1 MGNRIVIGT
10 QTFQDNDILSGN
22 CYIADSLVGDELSID
37 TLTVTLDG
45 RTAGP
50 LSGVSYGEPVYY
62 YHDNQL
68 IGKFYFES
76 TKRTG
81 KYTYEVSCVS
91 GIGLLAKKPHYGGI
105 YTGQPAKELLADIIG
120 ATATYTVSAE
130 AGAVPVYG
138 WLPVA
143 TCRDNLRQ
151 VLFAIGASIKKGTG
165 GALDIVFLGVTSPM
179 EISDDRLGTGGN
191 IEYPTPVTGVV
202 AVEHGYI
209 ATQAVETTTLYDDVV
224 RGAALTSPKGAALTG
239 ALITFSEPVHSLAA
253 TGGSILESG
262 VNYAVLASGS
272 HVTLTGKK
280 YVHTTREV
288 YAAVEDATGAEN
300 VARIESA
307 TLVSLANSVNVAKRA
322 ASYYSKARLIDVD
335 MVMGAERPGDAVE
348 LSDPFDDRAVGLM
361 TSQDINISRLL
372 LARAKVTT
380 GYFPDGGGN
389 TYKHSVRLTG
399 SGTWKVPAGVKRIRA
414 VLIEAGQGGESGS
427 KGEDGSVGTKQS
439 NSDVLNQW
447 TSSFKYQAPG
457 PGGAGGKAGVGGK
470 GGKICEV
477 DIDVAAGQSF
487 RYASGVGGAGGVC
500 TAEGSGSGAN
510 GTATT
515 FGTYSSNNGGQ
526 YDYGYKD
533 IFSGAVYAVPGET
546 GIPGGDGGGLVED
559 GETSTFVKGPDVVD
573 AAGTHWTAGET
584 GEEQYDEY
592 NRSGSY
598 STQALS
604 KGGGGGGAAVG
615 ANGAPGQVGTADASS
630 SRAIANGGAG
640 SAGAQPVSRAAQ
652 TGYGSGGHG
661 GHGGG
666 GGGSGGAAQTRFRYY
681 SSKPSGVT
689 ESASAGTPGVG
700 GLGGTGGKGG
710 AGCIII
716 YY

>member
-1 MGNRIVIGT
+1 MGNRIAIGSRT
-10 QTFQDNDILSGN
+10 YQDNEILSGN

-45 RTAGP
+45 KTVEP
-50 LSGVSYGEPVYY
+50 LTGVSYGEPVFY
-62 YHDNQL
+62 YHDDQL

-76 TKRTG
+76 VKRTG
-81 KYTYEVSCVS
+81 KYTYSVSCVS

-105 YTGQPAKELLADIIG
+105 YTGQPARELLADIIG
-120 ATATYTVSAE
+120 STATYTVSAE

-151 VLFAIGASIKKGTG
+151 VLFAIGASIKKGTA
-165 GALDIVFLGVTSPM
+165 GALDIVFLTVTTPT

-224 RGAALTSPKGAALTG
+224 RGAAITSPKGATLNG
-239 ALITFSEPVHSLAA
+239 ALVTFSEPVHSLTA

-272 HVTLTGKK
+272 HVTLAGKK

-288 YAAVEDATGAEN
+288 FAAVDDAAGAEN

-307 TLVSLANSVNVAKRA
+307 TLVSLANSANVAERE
-322 ASYYSKARLIDVD
+322 ASYYSKAKLIDVD
-335 MVMGAERPGDAVE
+335 MVMGTERPGDAVE

-372 LARAKVTT
+372 LARAKITT
-380 GYFPDGGGN
+380 GYAPDGGGN
-389 TYKHSVRLTG
+389 TFKHSVVLTG
-399 SGTWKVPAGVKRIRA
+399 SGTWTVPAGVTRIRA
-414 VLIEAGQGGESGS
+414 VPIGAGQGGSSGS
-427 KGEDGSVGTKQS
+427 KGESGKSGTKRTQRHP
-439 NSDVLNQW
+439 DGQW
-447 TSSFKYQAPG
+447 TINYLIYPYGS
-457 PGGAGGKAGVGGK
+457 GGAGGKAGEPGEAGK
-470 GGKICEV
+470 VLEA
-477 DIDVAAGQSF
+477 DIDVTPGQRFS
-487 RYASGVGGAGGVC
+487 YASGRAGTGGTC
-500 TAEGSGSGAN
+500 TDTGPGQGAA

-515 FGTYSSNNGGQ
+515 FGSYSSANGSVYG
-526 YDYGYKD
+526 YGYKD
-533 IFSGAVYAVPGET
+533 LFSDNIYAVPGAG
-546 GIPGGDGGGLVED
+546 GISGGDGGGVDPNDEF
-559 GETSTFVKGPDVVD
+559 SPIKGPDVVD
-573 AAGTHWTAGET
+573 QDGKVWVSGDPGEDLADDYNKT
-584 GEEQYDEY
+584 G
-592 NRSGSY
+592 NY
-598 STQALS
+598 STRANSL
-604 KGGGGGGAAVG
+604 GGAGGGAAVG
-615 ANGAPGQVGTADASS
+615 AAGPNGQSGSARASS
-630 SRAIANGGAG
+630 SYVGATSGAGGAG
-640 SAGAQPVSRAAQ
+640 AKPVDRAAK
-652 TGYGSGGHG
+652 TVYGAGGDA

-666 GGGSGGAAQTRFRYY
+666 GGGGSGAAQTRLRWYNTVT
-681 SSKPSGVT
+681 PGVT
-689 ESASAGTPGVG
+689 ESIAAGPPGVG
-700 GLGGTGGKGG
+700 GLGGKGGAGG